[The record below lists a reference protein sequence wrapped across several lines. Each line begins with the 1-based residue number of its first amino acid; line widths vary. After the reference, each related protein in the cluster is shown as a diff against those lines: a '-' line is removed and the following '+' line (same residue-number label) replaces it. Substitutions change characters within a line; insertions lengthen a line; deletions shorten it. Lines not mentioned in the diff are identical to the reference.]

1 MNATLIRILGAAA
14 AVAATG
20 AAVLAL
26 DKLLN
31 DKGPL
36 QVEKVEFP
44 EKAEDDKEEAEA
56 TAAAYA
62 EGEAKQ
68 AEAADHTHW
77 DDLKPA
83 DAAPAPAEEEAAPA
97 EEAAPE
103 APAEPETPAEEPA
116 PEAPAEPEAPA
127 AE

>member
-1 MNATLIRILGAAA
+1 MKTLYRILGTAV

-44 EKAEDDKEEAEA
+44 EKAEDDADEAEA

-62 EGEAKQ
+62 EGEA
-68 AEAADHTHW
+68 AEKAAEEHTHW

-83 DAAPAPAEEEAAPA
+83 ASAPEAPAEEEAAP
-97 EEAAPE
+97 E
-103 APAEPETPAEEPA
+103 ETPAEPVAE
-116 PEAPAEPEAPA
+116 EASSADAE
-127 AE
+127 